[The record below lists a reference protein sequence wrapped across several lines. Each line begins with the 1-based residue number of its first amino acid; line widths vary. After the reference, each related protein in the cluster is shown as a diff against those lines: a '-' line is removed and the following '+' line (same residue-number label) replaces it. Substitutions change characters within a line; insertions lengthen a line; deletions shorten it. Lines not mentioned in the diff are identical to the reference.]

1 MTSLLA
7 IYGEGVAR
15 CVNFFCFSGCVIA
28 LAVAGDCW
36 MYDTRLDLAR
46 KCLWTA
52 LAFAIVLILF
62 PGPDFFKA
70 LGGRP

>member
-1 MTSLLA
+1 MSSLLA

-15 CVNFFCFSGCVIA
+15 CVNFFCLSGCVIA

-36 MYDTRLDLAR
+36 TYDTRFDLAR
-46 KCLWTA
+46 KCLWVATFCA
-52 LAFAIVLILF
+52 VVLILF

-70 LGGRP
+70 LDGRP

>member
-1 MTSLLA
+1 MGSLLA

-15 CVNFFCFSGCVIA
+15 GVSCFGCLGLIGA
-28 LAVAGDCW
+28 LG
-36 MYDTRLDLAR
+36 LAALCGMER
-46 KCLWTA
+46 ELSSVRRWLWTA

-70 LGGRP
+70 LDGRP

>member
-7 IYGEGVAR
+7 MYGEGVAR
-15 CVNFFCFSGCVIA
+15 GVNFFCILGCVSA
-28 LAVAGDCW
+28 FAVMLPCW
-36 MYDTRLDLAR
+36 LHDTRPDLIR

-70 LGGRP
+70 LAGRP